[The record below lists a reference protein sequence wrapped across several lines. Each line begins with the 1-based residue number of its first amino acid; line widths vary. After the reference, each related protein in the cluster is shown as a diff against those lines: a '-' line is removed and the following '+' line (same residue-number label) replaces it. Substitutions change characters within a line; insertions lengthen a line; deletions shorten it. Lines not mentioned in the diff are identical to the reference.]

1 MSRLYLLNHLVSCQI
16 IIFNIINLNQDY
28 SVFQGDTVQA
38 DRNCLNNLAVQ
49 FAKQMISPA
58 DGNGSV
64 AFSLF
69 C

>member
-1 MSRLYLLNHLVSCQI
+1 MSRLCLLNHLVSCQI

-28 SVFQGDTVQA
+28 LVFQGDTVQA

-49 FAKQMISPA
+49 FAKEMISSA
-58 DGNGSV
+58 DGHGLV
-64 AFSLF
+64 AFGLF